1 MRGFFIFFCW
11 FFCRELSS
19 VSAKAHWHSNGAAPK
34 HRDAELDPDAGRRRC
49 GLADLSLTPL
59 LPAPWPLQLRK
70 DREVIIGG
78 SQSTKAA
85 AQRQLQG
92 GRKRAGGG
100 EAAEEPHTM
109 APSP

>member
-1 MRGFFIFFCW
+1 MQ
-11 FFCRELSS
+11 
-19 VSAKAHWHSNGAAPK
+19 
-34 HRDAELDPDAGRRRC
+34 AGGRHRC

-85 AQRQLQG
+85 AQRQLQ
-92 GRKRAGGG
+92 RESRES
-100 EAAEEPHTM
+100 EAAEELHTM
-109 APSP
+109 APSPYRTRGAEPNLNLLSGPSTKTVITLGFSRWLSEKAHCQQTPL